1 MKIIKLSGVKILMLS
16 ILFVSVM
23 FSSCTKDDPIDEAQV
38 LVEYLESAD
47 SPLMK
52 DYVSTDMPAMITATD
67 VNTLNQTGQIYIMDI
82 RAAADFAI
90 GHIENAVNVAAADVL
105 THIEGV
111 DLTPYTKVAVVCYS
125 GQTAS
130 WATCLLRISGFEKV
144 YAMKWG
150 MCSWHTDFAGSW
162 PGNIKNTYA
171 TQFTSD
177 ATAKGAEGDLP
188 VLSTGFETGQEIL
201 EARVNAVLAE
211 GFAAAKIGAAD
222 VFATPA
228 NYSVANYWAE
238 GHYLDPGHI
247 PGAMQYT
254 PKASMSITADLKTLP
269 ADETVVVYCYTGQTS
284 ANLAAYLRVLG
295 YDAKSLL
302 FGANGM
308 IYDTLVDMDIT
319 HWSDAYIMDYDFVQ

>member
-1 MKIIKLSGVKILMLS
+1 MKNLRLTSVKVLMLS
-16 ILFVSVM
+16 ILCASVL

-38 LVEYLESAD
+38 LVEFLESAD

-52 DYVSTDMPAMITATD
+52 DYVSTDMPAIITAAD
-67 VNTLNQTGQIYIMDI
+67 VNTLNQTGQVYIMDV
-82 RAAADFAI
+82 RLADAYAT
-90 GHIENAVNVAAADVL
+90 GHIENAVNVPLVDVL
-105 THIEGV
+105 THIKGV
-111 DLTPYTKVAVVCYS
+111 DLTPYTKVALVCYS
-125 GQTAS
+125 GQSAA
-130 WATCLLRISGFEKV
+130 WATCLLRISG
-144 YAMKWG
+144 YAKAYSMKWG
-150 MCSWHTDFAGSW
+150 MCSWHNDFAGSW
-162 PGNIKNTYA
+162 PGNIGNAYA
-171 TQFTSD
+171 TQFTAD

-188 VLSTGFETGQEIL
+188 VLATGFETGLEIL

-211 GFAAAKIGAAD
+211 GFGAAAVSAAD

-228 NYSVANYWAE
+228 NYYVANYWKEA
-238 GHYLDPGHI
+238 HYTSPGHI

-295 YDAKSLL
+295 YDAKSLK

-308 IYDTLVDMDIT
+308 IYDTLLEMDIT
-319 HWSDAYIMDYDFVQ
+319 HWADSYIMGYDYVQ